1 MVVENMKTTY
11 PNDYSDEDKAIYDDL
26 FERGSRM
33 IGKKINKS
41 DSFLIDLAIK
51 ATIFQMKGNKP
62 QFTQEEIDEMK
73 LLHQDFMKQG
83 LIVETPSD
91 IFYDGLLKNS
101 ETNEIYPHPLSKT
114 EEEYYEDNLVENT
127 EQLII
132 E

>member
-33 IGKKINKS
+33 IGKKLNKA

-73 LLHQDFMKQG
+73 SLHQDFMKQG
-83 LIVETPSD
+83 LIVQTPSD
-91 IFYDGLLKNS
+91 IFYDGMLKNS
-101 ETNEIYPHPLSKT
+101 ETDELYPHPLSKS
-114 EEEYYEDNLVENT
+114 
-127 EQLII
+127 
-132 E
+132 

>member
-11 PNDYSDEDKAIYDDL
+11 PDDYTDEDKAIYDDL

-33 IGKKINKS
+33 IGKKLNKS

-62 QFTQEEIDEMK
+62 QFTQEEINEMK
-73 LLHQDFMKQG
+73 SLHQDFMKQG
-83 LIVETPSD
+83 LIVQTPSD
-91 IFYDGLLKNS
+91 IFYDGMLKNS
-101 ETNEIYPHPLSKT
+101 ETDELYPHPLSKS
-114 EEEYYEDNLVENT
+114 EDEYYNDNLVENMD
-127 EQLII
+127 QLKI

>member
-1 MVVENMKTTY
+1 MVVENMKSTY
-11 PNDYSDEDKAIYDDL
+11 PDDYTDEDKAIYDDL

-33 IGKKINKS
+33 IGKKLNKS

-62 QFTQEEIDEMK
+62 QFTQEEIDDMK
-73 LLHQDFMKQG
+73 SLHQDFMKSG

-91 IFYDGLLKNS
+91 IFYDGMLKNS
-101 ETNEIYPHPLSKT
+101 ETDELYPHPLSKS
-114 EEEYYEDNLVENT
+114 EDEYYKDNLVENMD
-127 EQLII
+127 QLKI

>member
-11 PNDYSDEDKAIYDDL
+11 PDDYTDEDKAIYDDL

-33 IGKKINKS
+33 IGKKLNKS

-62 QFTQEEIDEMK
+62 QFTQEEINEMK
-73 LLHQDFMKQG
+73 SLHQDFMKQG
-83 LIVETPSD
+83 LIVQTPCD
-91 IFYDGLLKNS
+91 IFYDGMLKNS
-101 ETNEIYPHPLSKT
+101 ETDELYPHPLSKS
-114 EEEYYEDNLVENT
+114 EDEYYKDNLVENMD
-127 EQLII
+127 QLKI

>member
-11 PNDYSDEDKAIYDDL
+11 PDDYTDEDKAIYDDL

-33 IGKKINKS
+33 IGKKLNKS

-62 QFTQEEIDEMK
+62 QFTQEEINEMK
-73 LLHQDFMKQG
+73 SLHQDFMKRG

-91 IFYDGLLKNS
+91 IFYDGMLKNS
-101 ETNEIYPHPLSKT
+101 ETDELYPHPLSKS
-114 EEEYYEDNLVENT
+114 EDEYYKDNLVENMD
-127 EQLII
+127 QLKI

>member
-1 MVVENMKTTY
+1 MKTTY
-11 PNDYSDEDKAIYDDL
+11 PDDYTDEDKAIYDDL
-26 FERGSRM
+26 YERGERM
-33 IGKKINKS
+33 IGKKLNKA

-62 QFTQEEIDEMK
+62 QFTQEEIDDMK
-73 LLHQDFMKQG
+73 QLHKQFMEQG

-101 ETNEIYPHPLSKT
+101 ETGEVYPHPLSKS
-114 EEEYYEDNLVENT
+114 EEEYYQDNLVEKT
-127 EQLII
+127 EQLKI

>member
-1 MVVENMKTTY
+1 MVVENMKSTY
-11 PNDYSDEDKAIYDDL
+11 PDDYTDEDKAIYDDL

-33 IGKKINKS
+33 IGKKLNKS

-62 QFTQEEIDEMK
+62 QFTQEEIDDMK
-73 LLHQDFMKQG
+73 SLHQDFMKSG

-91 IFYDGLLKNS
+91 IFYDGMLKNS
-101 ETNEIYPHPLSKT
+101 ETDELYPHPLSKS
-114 EEEYYEDNLVENT
+114 EDEYYNDNLVENMD
-127 EQLII
+127 QLKI